1 MRKWKAA
8 YLAAC
13 AVAAPA
19 MFGSVAL
26 AAHADDGPRPETILA
41 ILAHPD
47 DELVFAPALA
57 AKLRGGASV
66 QIVYATRGDAGPGV
80 SSFARGEELARARS
94 LEAECASA
102 ALGLRAPVLLD
113 FGDGTLNQHV
123 RGDSANAPKNL
134 RAAVV
139 KILEDVRPDLVISWG
154 PDGGYGHADHRLV
167 SAIVSELVQAKP
179 ATERPMLIYPG
190 IAAGTLPPIPE
201 LQIWAVTSPE
211 LLDHKIAYTADD
223 LAKAQAATQ
232 CHKTQFDE
240 ATRAGLMPVFD
251 QSIWKGT
258 VPFRTALP
266 SKNAQR

>member
-1 MRKWKAA
+1 MWKSTIRFSV
-8 YLAAC
+8 AC
-13 AVAAPA
+13 ALAAPA

-134 RAAVV
+134 RASVV

-167 SAIVSELVQAKP
+167 SAIVTELVQAKP
-179 ATERPMLIYPG
+179 VSERPMLIYPG

-251 QSIWKGT
+251 QSIWKGA
-258 VPFRTALP
+258 VHFRTAFP
-266 SKNAQR
+266 SKNAQ